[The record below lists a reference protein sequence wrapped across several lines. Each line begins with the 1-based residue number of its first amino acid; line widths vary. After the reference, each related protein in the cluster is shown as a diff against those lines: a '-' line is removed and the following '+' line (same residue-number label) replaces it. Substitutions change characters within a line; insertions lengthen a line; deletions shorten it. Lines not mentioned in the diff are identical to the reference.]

1 MTISDVARHLRM
13 SWHTIKEI
21 DRAYLGKR
29 YGKMRLCD
37 LQYLAIDEIAYKKGH
52 KYKTIVYDLEGRKA
66 VYVGEGRSIESLA
79 PFLQRLKSSGARI
92 KAIATDM
99 WPPYWGSVEE
109 HLPETEVVFDV
120 FHIVKQLS
128 KTIDE
133 IRSSVY
139 KQQKDKSQRK
149 LIKGSRWLLLK
160 NERNLRVEPGYGGKS
175 EKQRL
180 EELMELNTP
189 LSKAYLLKEQI
200 RDIWERDIGIREA
213 NHRLNAWI
221 EDARSMGMKAM
232 DKFCKQLER
241 HRKGILNWHKS
252 QISTGPLEGF
262 NNKIKVMK
270 RSAYGFTDD
279 QYFNLRILALH
290 EYRYALLR

>member
-13 SWHTIKEI
+13 SWHTIKEM
-21 DRAYLGKR
+21 DRAFLGKR
-29 YGKMRLCD
+29 YGKMPLCD
-37 LQYLAIDEIAYKKGH
+37 LRYLAIDEIAYKKGH

-79 PFLQRLKSSGARI
+79 PFLQRLKESGARI

-99 WPPYWGSVEE
+99 WPPYWGSVQK
-109 HLPETEVVFDV
+109 HLPDAEVVFDL
-120 FHIVKQLS
+120 FHIIKQLS
-128 KTIDE
+128 KTIDD

-139 KQQKDKSQRK
+139 RQEKDKSQRK

-160 NERNLRVEPGYGGKS
+160 NRENLRTDPGSAGRS

-189 LSKAYLLKEQI
+189 LSQAYILKEQLKQV
-200 RDIWERDIGIREA
+200 WERGIGVREA
-213 NHRLNAWI
+213 NQRLKNWI
-221 EDARSMGMKAM
+221 EDARGMGIKAM
-232 DKFCKQLER
+232 DRFCKQLAS
-241 HRKGILNWHKS
+241 HKKGILNWHKS

-262 NNKIKVMK
+262 NNKIKVLK

-279 QYFNLRILALH
+279 EYFNLRILALH

>member
-1 MTISDVARHLRM
+1 M
-13 SWHTIKEI
+13 
-21 DRAYLGKR
+21 
-29 YGKMRLCD
+29 
-37 LQYLAIDEIAYKKGH
+37 
-52 KYKTIVYDLEGRKA
+52 
-66 VYVGEGRSIESLA
+66 YVGEGRSTVTLT
-79 PFLQRLKSSGARI
+79 PFLHQLKDSGARI

-99 WPPYWGSVEE
+99 WPPSWGSVQK
-109 HLPETEVVFDV
+109 HLPDTEVVFDL
-120 FHIVKQLS
+120 FHIIKQLS
-128 KTIDE
+128 KTIDD

-139 KQQKDKSQRK
+139 RQEKDKTQRK

-160 NERNLRVEPGYGGKS
+160 NQENLRTDPGSAAKS

-180 EELMELNTP
+180 EELLQLNTP
-189 LSKAYLLKEQI
+189 LSQVYILKEQLKHV
-200 RDIWERDIGIREA
+200 WERGIRVREA
-213 NHRLNAWI
+213 NQRLKTWI
-221 EDARSMGMKAM
+221 EDARVMGVKAM
-232 DKFCKQLER
+232 DRFCKQLAS

-262 NNKIKVMK
+262 DNKIKVLK